1 MNIQAIQTPYI
12 YSYIMDFCMSLHDDI
27 TSALGVKVSR
37 PALYIYSIAGLK
49 VDAVGGAGE
58 WI

>member
-1 MNIQAIQTPYI
+1 MNIQALHTPYI

-37 PALYIYSIAGLK
+37 PALYIYSIAGLQ

-58 WI
+58 